1 MGMYNEL
8 NKINQSIN
16 QQAVEI
22 KKTQEHQKM
31 VEYVKSELDG
41 ILLASLMTKTNI
53 FDDDTKSIAIDEV
66 INNTDVLLYN
76 KDYTRQ
82 YVNKRYYTI
91 ARQVEQV
98 KKKQSNS
105 DDYKKQIAL
114 EKWQLQRQKMQLQIE
129 RERQKINTKQQ
140 KEAAKIE
147 QQKAARQQRIMRNT
161 ECVISSVIKAMLYI
175 AIAPILV
182 ISFIFTGFLGR
193 NDEREIKRRL
203 ETFFFYCILLSLHK
217 QP

>member
-1 MGMYNEL
+1 MGMFNEL

-41 ILLASLMTKTNI
+41 ILLASLMTKNNI
-53 FDDDTKSIAIDEV
+53 FDDDIKSIAIDEV

-98 KKKQSNS
+98 KKKQSDN
-105 DDYKKQIAL
+105 DDYKKRIAI
-114 EKWQLQRQKMQLQIE
+114 EKWELQRQKMQLQIE
-129 RERQKINTKQQ
+129 RERQKNNTKQQ
-140 KEAAKIE
+140 KEAVKIQ
-147 QQKAARQQRIMRNT
+147 QQKAIQRQQVMQ
-161 ECVISSVIKAMLYI
+161 VIGKILLTFIKITLYI
-175 AIAPILV
+175 SIAPL
-182 ISFIFTGFLGR
+182 FIIGFLFIGFLGGMM
-193 NDEREIKRRL
+193 KG
-203 ETFFFYCILLSLHK
+203 K
-217 QP
+217 

>member
-1 MGMYNEL
+1 MFNEL

-41 ILLASLMTKTNI
+41 ILLASLMTKNNI
-53 FDDDTKSIAIDEV
+53 FDDDIKSIAIDEV

-98 KKKQSNS
+98 KKKQSDN
-105 DDYKKQIAL
+105 DDYKKRIAI
-114 EKWQLQRQKMQLQIE
+114 EKWELQRQKMQLQIE
-129 RERQKINTKQQ
+129 RERQKNNTKQQ
-140 KEAAKIE
+140 KEAVKIQ
-147 QQKAARQQRIMRNT
+147 QQKAIQRQQVMQ
-161 ECVISSVIKAMLYI
+161 VIGKILLTFIKITLYI
-175 AIAPILV
+175 SIAPL
-182 ISFIFTGFLGR
+182 FIIGFLFIGFLGGMM
-193 NDEREIKRRL
+193 KG
-203 ETFFFYCILLSLHK
+203 K
-217 QP
+217 

>member
-41 ILLASLMTKTNI
+41 ILLASLMTKNNI
-53 FDDDTKSIAIDEV
+53 FDDDVKSIAIDEV

-98 KKKQSNS
+98 KKKQNDN
-105 DDYKKQIAL
+105 DDYRKRIAL
-114 EKWQLQRQKMQLQIE
+114 EKWELQRQKIQLQIE

-147 QQKAARQQRIMRNT
+147 QQKAAKRQRIMRNT
-161 ECVISSVIKAMLYI
+161 ECAISSFIKVMLYI
-175 AIAPILV
+175 AIAPLFI

-193 NDEREIKRRL
+193 YDEREIKRRL
-203 ETFFFYCILLSLHK
+203 ETFFFYYILLSLHK
-217 QP
+217 

>member
-41 ILLASLMTKTNI
+41 ILLASLMTKNNI
-53 FDDDTKSIAIDEV
+53 FDDDVKSIAIDEV

-98 KKKQSNS
+98 KKKQSDN
-105 DDYKKQIAL
+105 DDYKKRIAI

-129 RERQKINTKQQ
+129 RERQKIDTKQQ

-147 QQKAARQQRIMRNT
+147 QQKAAKRQRVMRNT
-161 ECVISSVIKAMLYI
+161 ECVISSFIKVMLYI
-175 AIAPILV
+175 AIAPIFI
-182 ISFIFTGFLGR
+182 ISFIFSGFLGR
-193 NDEREIKRRL
+193 YDERKVEK
-203 ETFFFYCILLSLHK
+203 K
-217 QP
+217 A

>member
-8 NKINQSIN
+8 NKINQSIS

-98 KKKQSNS
+98 KKKQSDNN
-105 DDYKKQIAL
+105 DYKKRIAL
-114 EKWQLQRQKMQLQIE
+114 EKWELQRQKIQLQIE
-129 RERQKINTKQQ
+129 RERQKIDTKQQ

-147 QQKAARQQRIMRNT
+147 QQKAAKRQRIMRNT
-161 ECVISSVIKAMLYI
+161 EYTISSIVKVMLYI
-175 AIAPILV
+175 AIAPIFI
-182 ISFIFTGFLGR
+182 ISFIFTGFLGGMM
-193 NDEREIKRRL
+193 KG
-203 ETFFFYCILLSLHK
+203 K
-217 QP
+217 

>member
-41 ILLASLMTKTNI
+41 ILLSSLMTKTNI

-98 KKKQSNS
+98 KKKQSDNN
-105 DDYKKQIAL
+105 DYKKRIAI
-114 EKWQLQRQKMQLQIE
+114 EKWELQRQKIQLQIE
-129 RERQKINTKQQ
+129 RERQKIDTKQQ

-147 QQKAARQQRIMRNT
+147 QQKAARRQRAMQNT
-161 ECVISSVIKAMLYI
+161 ECVISSIIKAMLYI
-175 AIAPILV
+175 TIAPLLV
-182 ISFIFTGFLGR
+182 IGFIFTGFLGGMM
-193 NDEREIKRRL
+193 KG
-203 ETFFFYCILLSLHK
+203 K
-217 QP
+217 

>member
-16 QQAVEI
+16 QQAIEI

-41 ILLASLMTKTNI
+41 ILLASLMTKNNI
-53 FDDDTKSIAIDEV
+53 FDDDIKSIAIDEV
-66 INNTDVLLYN
+66 INSTDVLLYN

-98 KKKQSNS
+98 KKKQNDS

-114 EKWQLQRQKMQLQIE
+114 EKWELQRQKMQLQIE
-129 RERQKINTKQQ
+129 RERQKIDTKQQ

-147 QQKAARQQRIMRNT
+147 QQKAARRQRAMQNT
-161 ECVISSVIKAMLYI
+161 ECVISSIVKAMLYI
-175 AIAPILV
+175 AIAPLLI
-182 ISFIFTGFLGR
+182 IGFIFTGFLGR
-193 NDEREIKRRL
+193 YDER
-203 ETFFFYCILLSLHK
+203 
-217 QP
+217 

>member
-98 KKKQSNS
+98 KKKQSDN
-105 DDYKKQIAL
+105 DDYKKRIAIQ
-114 EKWQLQRQKMQLQIE
+114 KWQLQRQKMQLQIE
-129 RERQKINTKQQ
+129 KERQKIDTKQQ
-140 KEAAKIE
+140 KESAKIQ
-147 QQKAARQQRIMRNT
+147 QQKAAKRQRAMQNT
-161 ECVISSVIKAMLYI
+161 ECAISSFIKVMLYI
-175 AIAPILV
+175 TIAPIFI
-182 ISFIFTGFLGR
+182 ISFIFSGFLGR
-193 NDEREIKRRL
+193 YDEKIKRR
-203 ETFFFYCILLSLHK
+203 
-217 QP
+217 

>member
-8 NKINQSIN
+8 DKINKSIN

-41 ILLASLMTKTNI
+41 ILLASLMTKNNI

-66 INNTDVLLYN
+66 MNNTDVLLYN

-98 KKKQSNS
+98 KKKQSDN
-105 DDYKKQIAL
+105 DDYKKRIAI
-114 EKWQLQRQKMQLQIE
+114 EKWELQRQKIQLQIE
-129 RERQKINTKQQ
+129 RERQKIDTKQQ

-147 QQKAARQQRIMRNT
+147 QQKAAKRQRAMQNA
-161 ECVISSVIKAMLYI
+161 ECAISSIVKAMLYI
-175 AIAPILV
+175 AIAPILI

-193 NDEREIKRRL
+193 NDEKIKRR
-203 ETFFFYCILLSLHK
+203 
-217 QP
+217 

>member
-41 ILLASLMTKTNI
+41 ILLASLMTKNNI

-66 INNTDVLLYN
+66 INNTDILLYN

-98 KKKQSNS
+98 KKKQNDS
-105 DDYKKQIAL
+105 DDYKKRIAI
-114 EKWQLQRQKMQLQIE
+114 EKWELQRQKMQLQIE
-129 RERQKINTKQQ
+129 RERQKIDTKQQ

-147 QQKAARQQRIMRNT
+147 QQKAARQQRIMQNT
-161 ECVISSVIKAMLYI
+161 ECAISSIVKVMLYI
-175 AIAPILV
+175 AIAPIFI
-182 ISFIFTGFLGR
+182 ISFIFTGFFGR
-193 NDEREIKRRL
+193 NDERKVEKNA
-203 ETFFFYCILLSLHK
+203 
-217 QP
+217 